1 MNSPVWTWSTPVVDM
16 AVGKLTRTPV
26 TGMIGSPEP
35 LRVHPSNQGA
45 VRMDEPEYSAAT
57 FKAELAAVRS
67 ELNALRTDV
76 KDLVAACK
84 AASGLV
90 KFVKWLSSIVAAVT
104 LIYAAI
110 KGLAPR

>member
-1 MNSPVWTWSTPVVDM
+1 MTDTGST
-16 AVGKLTRTPV
+16 
-26 TGMIGSPEP
+26 GSNEV
-35 LRVHPSNQGA
+35 LRLPQSNKGA
-45 VRMDEPEYSAAT
+45 VPMDEPEYSAAT

-76 KDLVAACK
+76 KDLVAAWK

-90 KFVKWLSSIVAAVT
+90 KFVKWLSSILAAVT

>member
-1 MNSPVWTWSTPVVDM
+1 MTD
-16 AVGKLTRTPV
+16 
-26 TGMIGSPEP
+26 TGATGSSEP
-35 LRVHPSNQGA
+35 PRLPQTDKGA
-45 VRMDEPEYSAAT
+45 VPMDEPEYSAAT

-76 KDLVAACK
+76 KDLVAAWK

>member
-1 MNSPVWTWSTPVVDM
+1 
-16 AVGKLTRTPV
+16 
-26 TGMIGSPEP
+26 
-35 LRVHPSNQGA
+35 
-45 VRMDEPEYSAAT
+45 MDEPEYSAAT

-76 KDLVAACK
+76 KDLVAAWK
-84 AASGLV
+84 TASGLV

>member
-1 MNSPVWTWSTPVVDM
+1 M
-16 AVGKLTRTPV
+16 ADTEM
-26 TGMIGSPEP
+26 TGSHEP
-35 LRVHPSNQGA
+35 LRIHPSTQGA
-45 VRMDEPEYSAAT
+45 VPMDEPDYSAAT

-76 KDLVAACK
+76 KDLVAAWK

>member
-1 MNSPVWTWSTPVVDM
+1 M
-16 AVGKLTRTPV
+16 ADTE
-26 TGMIGSPEP
+26 MIGSPEP
-35 LRVHPSNQGA
+35 QRIHPSNQGA
-45 VRMDEPEYSAAT
+45 LPMDEPEYSAAA

-76 KDLVAACK
+76 KDLVAAWK

>member
-1 MNSPVWTWSTPVVDM
+1 M
-16 AVGKLTRTPV
+16 ADTE
-26 TGMIGSPEP
+26 IFGSHEP
-35 LRVHPSNQGA
+35 LRIHPSNQGA
-45 VRMDEPEYSAAT
+45 VPMDEPEYSAAT

-76 KDLVAACK
+76 KDLVAAWK

>member
-1 MNSPVWTWSTPVVDM
+1 M
-16 AVGKLTRTPV
+16 ADTE
-26 TGMIGSPEP
+26 MIGLHEP
-35 LRVHPSNQGA
+35 LRLPQSEKGA
-45 VRMDEPEYSAAT
+45 VLMDEPDYSAAT

-76 KDLVAACK
+76 KDLVAAWK

>member
-1 MNSPVWTWSTPVVDM
+1 
-16 AVGKLTRTPV
+16 
-26 TGMIGSPEP
+26 
-35 LRVHPSNQGA
+35 
-45 VRMDEPEYSAAT
+45 MDEPEYSAAT

-76 KDLVAACK
+76 KDLVAAWK
-84 AASGLV
+84 TASGLV

-110 KGLAPR
+110 KGLSPR